1 MQVGAMVCSF
11 YAIDG
16 LYLTGERK
24 EPTIEEAMKATS
36 RSGLRGIELQDFGS
50 GFDEKFPNAPSK
62 GRLRKVKE
70 TAESLGLEI
79 PVISAMAG
87 SFLES
92 NIDEQIA
99 YVGKWLGL
107 ASSIDTKILK
117 INLGTKPEGM
127 SDGRAFEQA
136 KTCIMKCVTLA
147 EEYGIPLAPEL
158 WPLSF
163 PSNDPFAMITLL
175 KIVDS
180 KYFRLTLDN
189 EHLPSEWAVTC
200 YKQLAPYGIHVHMS
214 MWDEKRMRASNRE
227 KYAFEKFIPILKSV
241 DYDGYLMIEWRGPNE
256 PIAEAEEGLR
266 KSNALL
272 TRGL

>member
-1 MQVGAMVCSF
+1 MICSF

-16 LYLTGERK
+16 LYLTGDRK

-36 RSGLRGIELQDFGS
+36 RAGLRGIELQDFGS

-70 TAESLGLEI
+70 TAETLGLEI

-87 SFLES
+87 SFLEP

-99 YVGKWLGL
+99 YVEEWLGL
-107 ASSIDTKILK
+107 ASSINTKILK
-117 INLGTKPEGM
+117 INLGLKPERM
-127 SDGRAFEQA
+127 SDGSAFEQA

-163 PSNDPFAMITLL
+163 PSNDPFAIITLL

-189 EHLPSEWAVTC
+189 EHLPSGWAATC
-200 YKQLAPYGIHVHMS
+200 YKLLAPYAIHVHTS
-214 MWDEKRMRASNRE
+214 MWSENKMRASNRE
-227 KYAFEKFIPILKSV
+227 KYAFQEFIPILKSAN
-241 DYDGYLMIEWRGPNE
+241 YDGYLMIEWRGPNE
-256 PIAEAEEGLR
+256 PTAEAEAALR
-266 KSNALL
+266 KSNVLL
-272 TRGL
+272 TSLI